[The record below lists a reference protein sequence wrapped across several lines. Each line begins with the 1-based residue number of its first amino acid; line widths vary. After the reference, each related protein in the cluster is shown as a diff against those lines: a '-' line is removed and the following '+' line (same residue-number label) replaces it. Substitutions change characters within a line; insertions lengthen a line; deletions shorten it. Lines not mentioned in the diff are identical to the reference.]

1 MSQTE
6 IMQLLTFRREK
17 GEKGDNKELA
27 YSILDM
33 GLHMSFLGQ
42 LEDSLRDML
51 FLDEFTISSRDYSM
65 EREKDNSNEKESQNE
80 YNIQIGKYISK
91 KLMLRYTAGVGNN
104 ISRVGVRYD
113 FDDRLSMALEQD
125 IHKRDTR
132 VSMELRLKF

>member
-1 MSQTE
+1 
-6 IMQLLTFRREK
+6 
-17 GEKGDNKELA
+17 
-27 YSILDM
+27 
-33 GLHMSFLGQ
+33 MSFLGQ

-132 VSMELRLKF
+132 VGMELRLKF